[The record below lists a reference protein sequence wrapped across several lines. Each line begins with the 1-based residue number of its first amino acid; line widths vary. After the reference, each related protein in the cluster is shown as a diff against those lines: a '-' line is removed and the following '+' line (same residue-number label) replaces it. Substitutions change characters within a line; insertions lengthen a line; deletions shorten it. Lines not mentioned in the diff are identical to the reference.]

1 MIGNRKYKK
10 EPFSMKLLII
20 NPGSTSTKVS
30 YFEDEKNVYTE
41 SIFHD
46 APELLK
52 YPTTNDQM
60 PMRKQVILDF
70 LRSHGMTPGDMDVF
84 VGRGGCAFSQ
94 GSGVMT
100 IDRQLVLDTAADKG
114 GSDHP
119 AKLGVMLAYELGTAW
134 GKPMYTVNPTNVDEL
149 CDYARLTGIAGLY
162 RRAQTHVL
170 NQKGIAAIHAKS
182 LGKRYEELNLIVCH
196 VDGGITVTAHKKGRM
211 IDSTEGAGGDGPFTP
226 TRLGSIP
233 IMEVLQY
240 LDEGHTTE
248 QMRAMLSRSGGFV
261 SHFGTSD
268 AAKIHALVEA
278 GDKKARTIWNAM
290 VYQLCKSIGA
300 MAAVLEGNVDGI
312 LLTGGLMRYGD
323 ILEGVKTRCG
333 WIAPIAVYPG
343 ECEQEAM
350 ANAVLEVLRG
360 EKAPHTYTGK
370 PVFQGFDW
378 ET

>member
-1 MIGNRKYKK
+1 MTY
-10 EPFSMKLLII
+10 KLLVI

-30 YFEDEKNVYTE
+30 YFENEKNVFTE

-46 APELLK
+46 APDPRQ
-52 YPTTNDQM
+52 YPTTTDQL
-60 PMRKQVILDF
+60 PMRRQVLLDF
-70 LRSHGMTPGDMDVF
+70 FKAHGIDPKQIDAF
-84 VGRGGCAFSQ
+84 VGRGGCAYSQ
-94 GSGVMT
+94 QAGVMT
-100 IDRQLVLDTAADKG
+100 IDEKLVEDTAADCG

-119 AKLGVMLAYELGTAW
+119 AKLGVMLAYDLCRTYG
-134 GKPMYTVNPTNVDEL
+134 GKMYTVNPTNVDEL

-170 NQKGIAAIHAKS
+170 NQKGTAAIHAKS

-268 AAKIHALVEA
+268 AAKIHALVDA
-278 GDKKARTIWNAM
+278 GDKKASTVWNAM
-290 VYQLCKSIGA
+290 IYQLCKSIGA

-323 ILEGVKTRCG
+323 ILEGVKTRRGC
-333 WIAPIAVYPG
+333 IAPIAVYPG